1 MELALDTS
9 TDIASIALS
18 CCSELQAE
26 MTWTSEQNHTVEL
39 MPNVLH
45 LLQQAKIEVKDIDSI
60 IVAKGP
66 GSFNGLRVGVAAA
79 KGLAFALDVPLVGII
94 TLEVEAF
101 PYVETGLPVCP
112 VQNAGRGEIAA
123 AQYQLQNGNWQRL
136 IVEHITTVEELCAK
150 IATKTIF
157 CGRFSPDIARHIEK
171 CLGNRAIIL
180 KGLRRAGSLAELGWR
195 RLKMGETDNPA
206 TLQPLYLRSPS
217 VTTKSRKEIKK

>member
-18 CCSELQAE
+18 YCGELQAE
-26 MTWTSEQNHTVEL
+26 MTWTSEQNHTTEL
-39 MPNVLH
+39 IPNVLH
-45 LLQQAKIEVKDIDSI
+45 LLQQAKIELKDIEAI

-79 KGLAFALDVPLVGII
+79 KGLAFALDVPLVGIT

-112 VQNAGRGEIAA
+112 LQKAGRGEIATA
-123 AQYQLQNGNWQRL
+123 LYQLQNGNWQRL
-136 IVEHITTVEELCAK
+136 IAEQITTVEELCAK

-157 CGRFSPDIARHIEK
+157 CGRFSPDIARQIEES
-171 CLGNRAIIL
+171 LGNRAIIL

-195 RLKMGETDNPA
+195 RIKMGETDNPA
-206 TLQPLYLRSPS
+206 TLQPLYLRPPS
-217 VTTKSRKEIKK
+217 VTTKSRKEIKR